1 MNTLTLVIGNKNYS
15 SWSLRP
21 WLLLKQAGIPFSEIV
36 IPLYQKDS
44 DAKIL
49 EHSPA
54 GKVPILKDGDRTVW
68 DSLAI
73 AEYLNE
79 RFPDRGLWP
88 REEGARAMARSI
100 SAEMHS
106 GFMDLRNECPMN
118 VRRKPSQ
125 IVLGDGAHEDIRR
138 IQEIWT
144 ECRSKSGKDGP
155 FLFGKFSIADALYA
169 PVVFRFTR
177 YAIPMNEA
185 SQAYADTVLAL
196 PAIKEWIDQAV
207 LEPWVLKSD
216 EK

>member
-1 MNTLTLVIGNKNYS
+1 MNPLLLVIGNKNYS

-21 WLLLKQAGIPFSEIV
+21 WILLKQFGIPFSEIV
-36 IPLYQKDS
+36 IPLYRQDS

-49 EHSPA
+49 AHSPA
-54 GKVPILKDGDRTVW
+54 GKVPVLKDGDRVVW

-79 RFPDRGLWP
+79 KFPDRGLWP
-88 REEGARAMARSI
+88 RDEGARALARSI

-118 VRRKPSQ
+118 VRRKPSH

-138 IQEIWT
+138 IQGIWT
-144 ECRSKSGKDGP
+144 ECRTRFGKDGP
-155 FLFGKFSIADALYA
+155 FLFGKFSIADAMYA

-177 YAIPMNEA
+177 YAIPMSEA
-185 SQAYADTVLAL
+185 PQAYANAVLDL
-196 PAIKEWIDQAV
+196 PAMKEWIDQASI
-207 LEPWVLKSD
+207 EPWVLESD